1 MWLRLKITRQVV
13 ALVICHSALG
23 HPADQSEMRVKPEPH
38 KLEIRLTFNIFTLTR
53 FVRIDTDGDAKIS
66 MPELKAAEAG
76 ITDYLNKH
84 VLIEINQQEAALG
97 SNARFDPL
105 WPNAEKTEPMTEAEY
120 AARNVD
126 VTFVLPVEDRLL
138 EDFWVGFEI
147 FEQTGPLQTIRGI
160 YEQDGQTEGVP
171 FSVEFAEYLYDT
183 GFAEDP
189 FVQAA
194 GKKTSE
200 SPKQNRWWMLR
211 AVVLMILLVVGRKIQ
226 LTALSRKTS
235 ARRRHTSR

>member
-1 MWLRLKITRQVV
+1 
-13 ALVICHSALG
+13 
-23 HPADQSEMRVKPEPH
+23 MRVRPEPH

-66 MPELKAAEAG
+66 MAELAAAEPVL
-76 ITDYLNKH
+76 TEYLNNHLLMEVNGQKS
-84 VLIEINQQEAALG
+84 ALG
-97 SNARFDPL
+97 SRARFDHL
-105 WPNAEKTEPMTEAEY
+105 WPNSEKTEPMTEAEY

-126 VTFVLPVEDRLL
+126 VTFTQTIEDRLL
-138 EDFWVGFEI
+138 EDLWLGFEI

-160 YEQDGQTEGVP
+160 YEQDGQTEDVP

-194 GKKTSE
+194 EKKTTK
-200 SPKQNRWWMLR
+200 SPNNNRWWMLR
-211 AVVLMILLVVGRKIQ
+211 AVVLIILIVVGRTIQ
-226 LTALSRKTS
+226 LTALSRKTN
-235 ARRRHTSR
+235 ARRRRTSR

>member
-1 MWLRLKITRQVV
+1 
-13 ALVICHSALG
+13 
-23 HPADQSEMRVKPEPH
+23 MRVRPEPH

-66 MPELKAAEAG
+66 MAELAAAEPVL
-76 ITDYLNKH
+76 TEYLNNHLLMEVNGQKST
-84 VLIEINQQEAALG
+84 LG
-97 SNARFDPL
+97 SRARFDHL
-105 WPNAEKTEPMTEAEY
+105 WPNSEKTEPMTEAEY

-126 VTFVLPVEDRLL
+126 VTFTQTIEDRLL
-138 EDFWVGFEI
+138 EDLWLGFEI

-160 YEQDGQTEGVP
+160 YEQDGQTEDVP

-194 GKKTSE
+194 EEKKTTK
-200 SPKQNRWWMLR
+200 SPNNNRWWMLR
-211 AVVLMILLVVGRKIQ
+211 AVVLIILIVVGRTIH
-226 LTALSRKTS
+226 LTALSRRTS
-235 ARRRHTSR
+235 ARRRRTSK

>member
-1 MWLRLKITRQVV
+1 MWLRLKITRQLM

-38 KLEIRLTFNIFTLTR
+38 KLDIRLTFNIFTLTR
-53 FVRIDTDGDAKIS
+53 FVRIDSDGDAKIS
-66 MPELKAAEAG
+66 MAELKAAEAG

-97 SNARFDPL
+97 SKARFDPL
-105 WPNAEKTEPMTEAEY
+105 WPNPEKTEPMTDMEY

-126 VTFVLPVEDRLL
+126 VTFVLPVEGRLL
-138 EDFWVGFEI
+138 EDFWIGFEI

-160 YEQDGQTEGVP
+160 YEQDGQITEVP
-171 FSVEFAEYLYDT
+171 FSAQEPEYLYDT
-183 GFAEDP
+183 GFADDP

-194 GKKTSE
+194 EKKAVKPSGE
-200 SPKQNRWWMLR
+200 KRRWMLR
-211 AVVLMILLVVGRKIQ
+211 AVALIILLVVGRTIH
-226 LTALSRKTS
+226 LTALSRRTS
-235 ARRRHTSR
+235 ARRRRTSK